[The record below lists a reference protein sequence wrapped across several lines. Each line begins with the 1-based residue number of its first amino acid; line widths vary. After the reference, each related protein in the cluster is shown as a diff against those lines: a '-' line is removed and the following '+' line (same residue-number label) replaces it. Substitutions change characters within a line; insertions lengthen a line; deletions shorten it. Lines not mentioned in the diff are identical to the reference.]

1 MVAYLHP
8 HIFQESEVKNVENSY
23 KVFERLCKKNKVT
36 PYRVAKETGIVT
48 ATFSE
53 WKKGTYKPKLEKLS
67 KIAKFFNVEVTEFL
81 D

>member
-1 MVAYLHP
+1 M
-8 HIFQESEVKNVENSY
+8 KNSY
-23 KVFERLCKKNKVT
+23 LVFAHLCKENNAT
-36 PYRVAKETGIVT
+36 PYKVAKETGIVT